1 MSVSMSENTNDINDQ
16 KNPIMIVE
24 NEYEDEFTKNLE
36 FKRWLILFVFALIQY
51 LTSFISY

>member
-1 MSVSMSENTNDINDQ
+1 MSENTTDINDQ

-24 NEYEDEFTKNLE
+24 NEHEDEFTKNLE

-51 LTSFISY
+51 LT